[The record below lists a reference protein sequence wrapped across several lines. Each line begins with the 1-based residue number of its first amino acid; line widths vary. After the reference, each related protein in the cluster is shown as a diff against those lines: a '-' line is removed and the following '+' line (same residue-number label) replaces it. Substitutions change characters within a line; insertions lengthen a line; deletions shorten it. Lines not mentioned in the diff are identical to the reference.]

1 MTAKKRNPVPGVVV
15 YKRGSKWAYRVEL
28 ERDPLTNARQ
38 WEYQSG
44 FATEDEAW
52 TAGVKAKSDHK
63 HGRRVAP
70 NKRTVADFLA
80 EWMAAIQES
89 IKPSTY
95 VNYSDYQEA
104 YVLPVIGKKPLQEV
118 DVPLLNALYRHLL
131 TAGRCKPD
139 SNALMYE
146 YWESRTRA
154 GHDPKPKEVVAHC
167 GVSIYAAQ
175 RAVVR
180 YRAGRLPVAKSP
192 GLAPK
197 TVKNVHR
204 MLHRALAD
212 AVAWRY
218 LEYNPAEHA
227 SLPRESRKGT
237 RNRGI
242 TWTPEELAAWLA
254 VAVQDRDA
262 GIWVLAATT
271 GMRRSELAG
280 AERDLLDLDAAVLE
294 IGDTRV
300 VVDGKAEESDGK
312 TESGRRTISLDTL
325 TVDYL
330 RRHLAMLDAEKEA
343 FGGIYR
349 DSGKLM
355 RNPDGTAI
363 HPDTITRR
371 FNRLVDKAGVRF
383 IRLHDV
389 RHTYATMSLD
399 AGIDPK
405 IVSDRIGHANMA
417 YTLQIYTHRS
427 TGRDRQAAETVAGV
441 ILGGGWACERCGAAY
456 FGTRPADGLCGT
468 CAAA

>member
-15 YKRGSKWAYRVEL
+15 YKRGNKWAYRVEL

-44 FATEDEAW
+44 FATEEEAW
-52 TAGVKAKSDHK
+52 GAGMKAKSDHK
-63 HGRRVAP
+63 RGLRVVP
-70 NKRTVADFLA
+70 SKRTVADFLT
-80 EWMAAIQES
+80 EWMAAIQGS
-89 IKPSTY
+89 IKSSTH
-95 VNYSDYQEA
+95 VNYFDYQEA
-104 YVLPVIGKKPLQEV
+104 YVLPVIGKKPLQQV

-131 TAGRCKPD
+131 TAGRRKPD
-139 SNALMYE
+139 SNVLMYE
-146 YWESRTRA
+146 YWENRTRA
-154 GHDPKPKEVVAHC
+154 GHDPKPKEIAAHC

-175 RAVVR
+175 RAAAR

-227 SLPRESRKGT
+227 SLPRESKKGT
-237 RNRGI
+237 RNRGT
-242 TWTPEELAAWLA
+242 TWTPEELAKWLA

-262 GIWVLAATT
+262 GMWVLAATT

-280 AERDLLDLDAAVLE
+280 AERDLLDLGAAVLE

-300 VVDGKAEESDGK
+300 VIDGKAEESDGK

-330 RRHLAMLDAEKEA
+330 RRHLAMLVAEKEA
-343 FGGIYR
+343 FGASYY

-371 FNRLVDKAGVRF
+371 FNRLVDRAGVRR

-389 RHTYATMSLD
+389 RHTYATLSLD
-399 AGIDPK
+399 SGIDPK

-427 TGRDRQAAETVAGV
+427 TGRDRQAAETVAEL
-441 ILGGGWACERCGAAY
+441 IFGG
-456 FGTRPADGLCGT
+456 LQ
-468 CAAA
+468 

>member
-1 MTAKKRNPVPGVVV
+1 MTAKKRNPVSGVVV
-15 YKRGSKWAYRVEL
+15 YKRGNKWAYRVEL
-28 ERDPLTNARQ
+28 GRDPLTNARQ

-63 HGRRVAP
+63 HGRHVAP
-70 NKRTVADFLA
+70 NKRTVADFLT
-80 EWMAAIQES
+80 EWMAAIQDS
-89 IKPSTY
+89 IKPSTHM
-95 VNYSDYQEA
+95 NYSDYQEA
-104 YVLPVIGKKPLQEV
+104 YVLPAIGKKPLQEV

-139 SNALMYE
+139 SNALIYE
-146 YWESRTRA
+146 YWESCTRI
-154 GHDPKPKEVVAHC
+154 GRDPKPKEIVVHC

-175 RAVVR
+175 RAVAR

-227 SLPRESRKGT
+227 SLPRESRKGI
-237 RNRGI
+237 RRRGM

-254 VAVQDRDA
+254 VAVDDRDA
-262 GIWVLAATT
+262 GIWVLTATT

-280 AERDLLDLDAAVLE
+280 AERELLDLEAATLE
-294 IGDTRV
+294 LGDTRV
-300 VVDGKAEESDGK
+300 VVGGKAEESDGK
-312 TESGRRTISLDTL
+312 TESGRRVISLDAL
-325 TVDYL
+325 TVAYL
-330 RRHLAMLDAEKEA
+330 RRHLAMLDSERKA
-343 FGGIYR
+343 FGDSYH
-349 DSGKLM
+349 DSGKLVCH
-355 RNPDGTAI
+355 PDGRAV
-363 HPDTITRR
+363 HPDTITTR
-371 FNRLVDKAGVRF
+371 FNRLVDRAGVKR

-389 RHTYATMSLD
+389 RHTYATVSLD
-399 AGIDPK
+399 SGVDPK
-405 IVSDRIGHANMA
+405 IVADRIGHANMA

-427 TGRDRQAAETVAGV
+427 TGKDRNAAETVAGV
-441 ILGGGWACERCGAAY
+441 ILGNRWACHQCGAAH
-456 FGTRPADGLCGT
+456 FGTPPEGGLCQA
-468 CAAA
+468 CEAS

>member
-1 MTAKKRNPVPGVVV
+1 MTAQKRNPVPGVVV
-15 YKRGSKWAYRVEL
+15 YKRGNKWAYRVEL

-104 YVLPVIGKKPLQEV
+104 YVLPAIGKKPLQEV

-154 GHDPKPKEVVAHC
+154 GHDPKPKEVVIHC

-175 RAVVR
+175 RAVAR

-237 RNRGI
+237 RNRGT

-371 FNRLVDKAGVRF
+371 FNRLVDKAGVRR

-399 AGIDPK
+399 AGIDPENRQRPHRARQHG
-405 IVSDRIGHANMA
+405 VHASDLHAPV
-417 YTLQIYTHRS
+417 
-427 TGRDRQAAETVAGV
+427 DRA
-441 ILGGGWACERCGAAY
+441 
-456 FGTRPADGLCGT
+456 RPAGSRDCRRGDPRGRVGVRAVWGRTLRHS
-468 CAAA
+468 ARQRAV